1 MQDTYWLLPDGIEEI
16 KPPKARQLELLRR
29 NLLDLFD
36 SKDYEYLILPP
47 LEFMQALL
55 FKSGEDL
62 ESKTFKVTDRLTGN
76 LMGFVPDATPQVAK
90 YDARETK
97 NSNAIKRYSYCHQ
110 VLHTRAHRQFS
121 SRAPLQLGAEIFG
134 SSGING
140 DFEIIELMLE
150 VLKTTGFNNLYLDLG
165 HAGIFKH
172 LVEKAN
178 LSESVRQKV
187 FYATQQ
193 KRFEDLKQI
202 LKKFN
207 TTETKLLTALPSLS
221 GGLEILSEAQK
232 ILGAYDATITKALA
246 DLQTLVALIKDKSDV
261 TIYLDLGELR
271 SYNYHTGIVFA
282 AYVENVGHSLAKG
295 GRYDNF
301 CADFGINRQ
310 ATGFSLDLKFI
321 SNSLDNLK

>member
-62 ESKTFKVTDRLTGN
+62 EAKTFKVTDRLTGN

-110 VLHTRAHRQFS
+110 VLHTKAHRQFS

-134 SSGING
+134 NSGIDG
-140 DFEIIELMLE
+140 DFEIIQLMLE
-150 VLKTTGFNNLYLDLG
+150 VLKIAGFKNLYLDLG
-165 HAGIFKH
+165 HAGIFKY
-172 LVEKAN
+172 LIEKAK
-178 LSESVRQKV
+178 LSDHIKQKV
-187 FYATQQ
+187 FYAIQQ
-193 KRFEDLKQI
+193 KRSEDLKDI
-202 LKKFN
+202 LQNFDG
-207 TTETKLLTALPSLS
+207 EATKLLLALSSLS
-221 GGLEILSEAQK
+221 GDLKILDEAQK
-232 ILGAYDATITKALA
+232 VLGSYDANIDKALD
-246 DLQTLVALIKDKSDV
+246 DLKSLVVLIKDKSDV
-261 TIYLDLGELR
+261 NVYLDLGELR
-271 SYNYHTGIVFA
+271 SYNYHTGMVFA
-282 AYVENVGHSLAKG
+282 AYVENIGHSLAKG

-301 CADFGINRQ
+301 CADFGIKRQ